1 MGALRESWRLLL
13 LLLLALGLLLPGSLS
28 GSCVCNS
35 KMIFRETGK
44 DSEEVLGG
52 LPGLGG
58 HVLLGDL
65 RSSVLLTE

>member
-13 LLLLALGLLLPGSLS
+13 LLLLALGLLLPSSLS

-52 LPGLGG
+52 LQGLGG